1 MHTLKFKTNLNC
13 EGCKNAVRPY
23 LNQINAIKSWD
34 VDLTHNDK
42 ILTLEANTLSED
54 EIAAQVEEAFKQA
67 GYIAEKI

>member
-54 EIAAQVEEAFKQA
+54 EIAAQVKEAFKQA